1 MTSIISNENSHLFQE
16 RPQNQCQ
23 HNAQTSSSPHDQ
35 PIQSCIPVDD
45 DFRAT
50 ASVVSDC
57 SEIELKVGQVE
68 FGTEIAPLD
77 YRVDWSED
85 LDQEMKM
92 IILGNNIISF
102 DSTDNDDCDRS
113 VSADWDMESVFSVEN
128 EEMEEIISPSFNE
141 SIRSYEWNTT
151 ADTIIDDKAK

>member
-1 MTSIISNENSHLFQE
+1 MTSIIGNDNSHLFQD
-16 RPQNQCQ
+16 RPKTQSQHAAQN
-23 HNAQTSSSPHDQ
+23 SSPHDL
-35 PIQSCIPVDD
+35 PIQSCIYVDD

-57 SEIELKVGQVE
+57 SEIEPTTGHGE
-68 FGTEIAPLD
+68 YGTEISPLD

-92 IILGNNIISF
+92 IILENNMISF
-102 DSTDNDDCDRS
+102 DSSDNDDCDQS
-113 VSADWDMESVFSVEN
+113 VSADWDMESVFSVEK
-128 EEMEEIISPSFNE
+128 EEMEDIISPSFNE

-151 ADTIIDDKAK
+151 TDTIIQDKAN